1 VTRLS
6 KSFID
11 KLPIPLSTD
20 GKTKQAFYRDSALP
34 GFGLRVTSG
43 GSKSFI
49 VEKRINGRVK
59 RLTVG
64 KYGPLTP
71 EKARSKAIELL
82 GDITVGKDPIAEK
95 RAISAKKVTLQEAF
109 ESYQKSRKDLK
120 PGTIKN
126 YEKCVD
132 GCLADWKN
140 RPLTAISKDMVE
152 ARHYEIGQ
160 RAPAR
165 ANNTM
170 RVLRAIFNHAME
182 KYEDGQGEPIIRTNP
197 IDRLRRNRAWYRVE
211 RRTGVIKQ
219 HQLKAWNDAVEQ
231 LTLDVT
237 RDFLL
242 FLLFTGLR
250 KMEAAK
256 LRWQDVDLIDRTF
269 TIPDTKNRE
278 KHVLPLP
285 NYLFELLTKRKD
297 AATKGEVWVFPSPQH
312 DTHFKE
318 PRHAI
323 KQVTELSG
331 VTFTLHDLRRT
342 FITIAE
348 SLDIPAYALK
358 RLLNH
363 RNPSDVTAGYIVADV
378 ERLRNPMEK
387 TATHIHTLMTYVK
400 QDVNANG

>member
-132 GCLADWKN
+132 GCLTDWKN

-170 RVLRAIFNHAME
+170 RVLRAIFNHSME

-197 IDRLRRNRAWYRVE
+197 VDRLRRNRAWYRVE
-211 RRTGVIKQ
+211 RRTGVIKL
-219 HQLKAWNDAVEQ
+219 HQLKAWNDAVDG
-231 LTLDVT
+231 LTLEVT
-237 RDFLL
+237 KDFLR
-242 FLLFTGLR
+242 FLMFTGLR

-269 TIPDTKNRE
+269 VIPDTKNRE
-278 KHVLPLP
+278 KHALPLS
-285 NYLFELLTKRKD
+285 NYLFALLKKRKFE
-297 AATKGEVWVFPSPQH
+297 AKKGAEWVFPSPQY

-318 PRHAI
+318 PRHAVQ
-323 KQVTELSG
+323 QVAATSG

-342 FITIAE
+342 FTTIAE

-363 RNPSDVTAGYIVADV
+363 KNPNDVTAGYIVADV
-378 ERLRNPMEK
+378 ERLREPMNK
-387 TATHIHTLMTYVK
+387 IASAITAQFTKEEDTT
-400 QDVNANG
+400 DAA